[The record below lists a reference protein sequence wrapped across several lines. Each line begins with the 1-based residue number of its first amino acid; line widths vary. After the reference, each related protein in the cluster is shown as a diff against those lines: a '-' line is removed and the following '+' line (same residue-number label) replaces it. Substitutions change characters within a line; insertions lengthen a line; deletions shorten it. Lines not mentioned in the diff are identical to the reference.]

1 MKFRLSG
8 FPEVVRTLAA
18 AGDENLMKL
27 GKEEAKNRP
36 RKNPGL
42 SDSLS
47 LGQIVICV
55 SNFERPL
62 ILTIC

>member
-8 FPEVVRTLAA
+8 FPEVVMTLAA
-18 AGDENLMKL
+18 ARDENLMKL

-47 LGQIVICV
+47 LGQTAICV

-62 ILTIC
+62 ILTSC